1 MRTERTKGVSP
12 ITARLVDL
20 AWAIHTGDEAGLRD
34 LRTLVEKQGG
44 IWRETW
50 SEPLAAP
57 DGATLPPR
65 LEAVVIRGPS
75 GVTGGIMPGHM
86 DPVTAYVQLCCLL
99 TGQAWPRVPEA
110 AAGLNVID
118 RRWAEAVKAS
128 RQRERRPEA
137 EA

>member
-1 MRTERTKGVSP
+1 MRTERPDRVSP
-12 ITARLVDL
+12 ITTRLVEL

-65 LEAVVIRGPS
+65 LEAVIVRGPS
-75 GVTGGIMPGHM
+75 GITGGFCPGRM
-86 DPVTAYVQLCCLL
+86 DPIAAYAQLCFVLI
-99 TGQAWPRVPEA
+99 GQLWACVPEF
-110 AAGLNVID
+110 AAGLALID
-118 RRWAEAVKAS
+118 RRWRES
-128 RQRERRPEA
+128 RTA
-137 EA
+137 AGSDGA